1 MQISKS
7 YRYLLS
13 ILSGLILSISFPN
26 TGSLAPLALIALAPL
41 FIVEHYIYTK
51 QYRARKV
58 FIHAF
63 ITFTIYN
70 FASCWWIMN
79 ADVVGTIVG
88 LLVNAL
94 LMATFFQFFVWT
106 KRFVGQKEGYIGLL
120 FYWIGLEYFHLN
132 WQFSFPWL
140 NLGNVFATTPSL
152 VQWYSYSGV
161 LGGTLWILLS
171 NLLIFKIAYNL
182 WVKKE
187 KYKIQTPFVWMLS
200 LLIVLPISYSIVQYF
215 GKDDATKNQS
225 AEVIVTQPNVDPYSQ
240 KWNVPLEIQLN
251 NFLNLAD
258 SLVTPQTDF
267 VLAPETAIPYG
278 FNEDNFT
285 STSIYEL
292 LNRRIQTWGNASLLT
307 GASTFKFFNQKNSYA
322 SEFLPKRK
330 QFVEE
335 YNSSLLMDKNPPRFV
350 HKSKLVMG
358 VEMVPFSKYLP
369 FLEDLALENGGTS
382 GNLGT
387 EPEPKIMQSK
397 GMKFAPVVCY
407 ESVYGDFIAQQCRK
421 GAQAIFIITNDG
433 WWDDSPGYKQHLN
446 LARLRAIETG
456 RWVARSAN
464 TGSSAFINPK
474 GDIIQKTAY
483 NTKTALR
490 QEIELV
496 GEATFYVTYGDV
508 MGRSFGFGFFLML
521 LFTGVRYMRKL
532 KGF

>member
-7 YRYLLS
+7 TRFILS
-13 ILSGLILSISFPN
+13 ILSGLLLMLSFPN
-26 TGSLAPLALIALAPL
+26 AGSLAPLALVALAPL

-58 FIHAF
+58 FTHAF
-63 ITFTIYN
+63 ITFVIYN
-70 FASCWWIMN
+70 FGTCWWIMN
-79 ADVVGTIVG
+79 ADVLGTIVG
-88 LLVNAL
+88 LIINAL
-94 LMATFFQFFVWT
+94 IMATFFQFFVWT

-171 NLLIFKIAYNL
+171 NLLVFKITYNL

-187 KYKIQTPFVWMLS
+187 KFKIQTPFVWMYGILIFIPIGYS
-200 LLIVLPISYSIVQYF
+200 LITYYSSSSSEANLRSEI
-215 GKDDATKNQS
+215 
-225 AEVIVTQPNVDPYSQ
+225 IVTQPNVDPYSE
-240 KWNVPLEIQLN
+240 KWRIPVDIQLN

-258 SLVTPQTDF
+258 SLITPETDF

-278 FNEDNFT
+278 FEEENFIN
-285 STSIYEL
+285 SSVYEI
-292 LNRRIQTWGNASLLT
+292 LNKRVESWGNTSLLT
-307 GASTFKFFNQKNSYA
+307 GASTYKFFDEKNSFA
-322 SEFLPKRK
+322 SEFIAERK
-330 QFVEE
+330 QFVEH
-335 YNSSLLMDKNPPRFV
+335 YNTSLLMDKNPPQFV

-358 VEMVPFSKYLP
+358 VEMIPFSEQLP
-369 FLEDLALENGGTS
+369 FLEDLAISNGGTT

-387 EPEPKIMQSK
+387 EPVPAIMQSK
-397 GMKFAPVVCY
+397 GIRFAPVVCY

-421 GAQAIFIITNDG
+421 GAMAIFIITNDG

-474 GDIIQKTAY
+474 GDIVQKTAY

-496 GEATFYVTYGDV
+496 GKATFYVTYGDV

>member
-1 MQISKS
+1 
-7 YRYLLS
+7 
-13 ILSGLILSISFPN
+13 
-26 TGSLAPLALIALAPL
+26 
-41 FIVEHYIYTK
+41 
-51 QYRARKV
+51 
-58 FIHAF
+58 
-63 ITFTIYN
+63 
-70 FASCWWIMN
+70 MN
-79 ADVVGTIVG
+79 ADIWGTIVG
-88 LLVNAL
+88 LLINAL
-94 LMATFFQFFVWT
+94 IMATFFQFFVWT

-132 WQFSFPWL
+132 WEFSFPWL

-187 KYKIQTPFVWMLS
+187 KFKIQTPFVWMLS
-200 LLIVLPISYSIVQYF
+200 LLLLIPIGYSWIQYASS
-215 GKDDATKNQS
+215 DEIQIPLN

-240 KWNVPLEIQLN
+240 KWNIPVEEQLN
-251 NFLNLAD
+251 KFLDLAD
-258 SLVTPQTDF
+258 SLITPETDF

-278 FNEDNFT
+278 FEEDGFT
-285 STSIYEL
+285 NSSVYEL
-292 LNRRIQTWGNASLLT
+292 LNKRLEQWHNTSLLT
-307 GASTFKFFNQKNSYA
+307 GASTYKFFDNQHTFA
-322 SEFLPKRK
+322 ARFIPERK
-330 QFVEE
+330 QFVEH
-335 YNSSLLMDKNPPRFV
+335 YNTSLLMDKNPPRFV

-369 FLEDLALENGGTS
+369 FMNDLAIENGGTS
-382 GNLGT
+382 GNLGV
-387 EPEPKIMQSK
+387 EPEPAIMQSK
-397 GMKFAPVVCY
+397 GIKFAPVVCY

-433 WWDDSPGYKQHLN
+433 WWKDTPGYRQHLN

-464 TGSSAFINPK
+464 TGSSAFIHPK
-474 GDIIQKTAY
+474 GDVVQKTDY
-483 NTKTALR
+483 NTKTAIKQNIRL
-490 QEIELV
+490 IN
-496 GEATFYVTYGDV
+496 EATFYVTYGDV
-508 MGRSFGFGFFLML
+508 LGRTFGFGFFLML